1 MIRLP
6 RLPSRP
12 RNMPAAAIL
21 LAALLLLAGLGV
33 IFQNEASHQRQK
45 LSETRVQAEILAAS
59 VTAALDFG
67 DAAAAQESVNALRA
81 NPQVQVAAIYNQ
93 AGRLVAGFERNGHDV
108 PPSTDAIAAPGQREI
123 AATVPVLRDGERIGS
138 VHLAIARE
146 GLARRVTR
154 YALISLFIL
163 MAAVIAIILGLAQN
177 VLRRVNR
184 ELELRAGALAEANRE
199 LQIQSEERVKAE
211 EQLRQA
217 QKMQALGQL
226 TGGIA
231 HDFNNLLT
239 VIQGS
244 ADILQRPNL
253 SEEKRVRFAGAI
265 AQTAR
270 RAASLTSQLLAFARR
285 QPLKP
290 EVLDLNAHILD
301 MADLLDRTLGE
312 RVTVEINLASGLC
325 PVKVDPTQLEAA
337 ILNIAVNARDA
348 MEEAGTLA
356 ISTVDIPATE
366 AHGPRAGLAITDSG
380 AGIDAETLARVFE
393 PFFTTKDVGKGTGL
407 GLSQVY
413 GFAAQSGGDVT
424 IDSVI
429 GQGTTVTLVLPC
441 SEDAVSTP
449 ILAAGRVAKSGVTGR
464 ILVVDDNEEVGAFAE
479 ALLGELGHS
488 VVRAR
493 SGEEALDLAGKNELD
508 AVFTD
513 VVMPGMS
520 GLELAERLRAERPD
534 LPIVLTTGFSDRIAT
549 SGTGGLPVVYKP
561 YRLETIATALDEAMS
576 ARMA

>member
-1 MIRLP
+1 
-6 RLPSRP
+6 
-12 RNMPAAAIL
+12 MPAAAIL

-33 IFQNEASHQRQK
+33 IFQSEAAHQRQK
-45 LSETRVQAEILAAS
+45 QSETRVQADILAAS

-67 DAAAAQESVNALRA
+67 DAVAAQESVNALQA
-81 NPQVQVAAIYNQ
+81 NPEVQFAAVYNQ
-93 AGRLVAGFERNGHDV
+93 AGRLVAGFERNGQIV
-108 PPSTDAIAAPGQREI
+108 PPSTDAIGAPGKREI
-123 AATVPVLRDGERIGS
+123 TATVPVLRDGERIGS

-146 GLARRVTR
+146 GLARRATR

-177 VLRRVNR
+177 VLRGVNR
-184 ELELRAGALAEANRE
+184 ELELRAGALVEANRE
-199 LQIQSEERVKAE
+199 LQIQSEERAKAE

-217 QKMQALGQL
+217 QKLQALGQL

-244 ADILQRPNL
+244 ADILQRPDL

-290 EVLDLNAHILD
+290 EVLDLNDHILD

-348 MEEAGTLA
+348 MAESGTLA
-356 ISTVDIPATE
+356 ISTLDIPASE
-366 AHGPRAGLAITDSG
+366 EHGRRAGLAITDSG

-393 PFFTTKDVGKGTGL
+393 PFFTTKDVGRGTGL

-424 IDSVI
+424 IDSAV
-429 GQGTTVTLVLPC
+429 GKGTTVTLVLPC

-449 ILAAGRVAKSGVTGR
+449 ILAAGRVAASGVTGR

>member
-1 MIRLP
+1 
-6 RLPSRP
+6 
-12 RNMPAAAIL
+12 MPAAAIL

-45 LSETRVQAEILAAS
+45 LSETTVQAEILAAS

-81 NPQVQVAAIYNQ
+81 NPQVQFAAVYNQ
-93 AGRLVAGFERNGHDV
+93 SGRLVAGFERNGKIV
-108 PPSTDAIAAPGQREI
+108 PPSADAISAPSERDI

-146 GLARRVTR
+146 GLGRRVTR
-154 YALISLFIL
+154 YALVSLFIL

-199 LQIQSEERVKAE
+199 LQIQIEERARAE

-253 SEEKRVRFAGAI
+253 SEEKRVRFADAI

-290 EVLDLNAHILD
+290 EVLDLNGHILG
-301 MADLLDRTLGE
+301 MAELLDRTLGE
-312 RVTVEINLASGLC
+312 RMNVQIELAPDLC
-325 PVKVDPTQLEAA
+325 AVKVDPTQLEAA
-337 ILNIAVNARDA
+337 VLNIAVNARDA
-348 MEEAGTLA
+348 MDEAGTLT
-356 ISTVDIPATE
+356 IRTLDIPATE
-366 AHGPRAGLAITDSG
+366 ADGPRAGLAISDTG

-424 IDSVI
+424 IDSVV
-429 GQGTTVTLVLPC
+429 GEGTTVTLILPC
-441 SEDAVSTP
+441 SEDAVAVPAT
-449 ILAAGRVAKSGVTGR
+449 AVGRVQASGITGR

-479 ALLGELGHS
+479 ALLGELGHK
-488 VVRAR
+488 VLRAH
-493 SGEEALDLAGKNELD
+493 SGEEALILAGEHELD

-520 GLELAERLRAERPD
+520 GLELADQLRARRPD

>member
-1 MIRLP
+1 
-6 RLPSRP
+6 
-12 RNMPAAAIL
+12 MPAAAIL

-33 IFQNEASHQRQK
+33 IFQSEAAHQRQK
-45 LSETRVQAEILAAS
+45 QSETRVQADILAAS

-67 DAAAAQESVNALRA
+67 DAVAAQESVNALQA
-81 NPQVQVAAIYNQ
+81 NPEVQFAAVYNQ
-93 AGRLVAGFERNGHDV
+93 AGRLVAGFERNGQIV

-146 GLARRVTR
+146 GLARRATR

-177 VLRRVNR
+177 VLRGVNR
-184 ELELRAGALAEANRE
+184 ELELRAGALVEANRE
-199 LQIQSEERVKAE
+199 LQIQSEERAKAE

-217 QKMQALGQL
+217 QKLQALGQL

-244 ADILQRPNL
+244 ADILQRPDL

-290 EVLDLNAHILD
+290 EVLDLNDHILD

-348 MEEAGTLA
+348 MAESGTLA
-356 ISTVDIPATE
+356 ISTLDIPASE
-366 AHGPRAGLAITDSG
+366 EHGRRAGLAITDSG

-393 PFFTTKDVGKGTGL
+393 PFFTTKDVGRGTGL

-424 IDSVI
+424 IDSAV
-429 GQGTTVTLVLPC
+429 GKGTTVTLVLPC

-449 ILAAGRVAKSGVTGR
+449 ILAAGRVAASGVTGR